1 MTKNKNN
8 TPLNPFANKLSGDV
22 IAIGS
27 GVGLFGGTQVQR
39 APSPSAH
46 ATVDINGGEPGR
58 FMASLGL
65 CWCWCWRV

>member
-46 ATVDINGGEPGR
+46 ATVDNGGE
-58 FMASLGL
+58 GL
-65 CWCWCWRV
+65 WRPLDCVGAGVGESRR